1 MTNYTF
7 EVYKI
12 DRRTKEGSVL
22 VRTFDLDLEDKQIA
36 ENMARDFSGKI
47 KGIFVKVFQT
57 YVTRTNLQSGLE
69 FQERYDTPYF
79 CSPSSD
85 AYWD

>member
-7 EVYKI
+7 EIYKT
-12 DRRTKEGSVL
+12 DKRTKEGIRRL
-22 VRTFDLDLEDKQIA
+22 GTFDLDLDDMETAESIA
-36 ENMARDFSGKI
+36 AEMESKTKNTKW
-47 KGIFVKVFQT
+47 KVFQT
-57 YVTRTNLQSGLE
+57 YVTRINLQSGNE
-69 FQERYDTPYF
+69 FQERYDTPRF

>member
-7 EVYKI
+7 EIYKT
-12 DRRTKEGSVL
+12 DKRTKEGI
-22 VRTFDLDLEDKQIA
+22 RRFGTFDLDLDDMETAESIA
-36 ENMARDFSGKI
+36 TEMESKT
-47 KGIFVKVFQT
+47 KGTKWKVFQT
-57 YVTRTNLQSGLE
+57 YVTRINLQSGNE
-69 FQERYDTPYF
+69 FQERYDTPRF